1 MAIERVT
8 SLKEVSFSPNYVVF
22 VLYSTV
28 LVEDGVTLAETF
40 RRDTIVPGDDYSSQ
54 PPVVQAMCAMLH
66 TPENTAAF
74 NQQMQASVD
83 KVTGGT
89 SGN

>member
-22 VLYSTV
+22 VMYSTV

-40 RRDTIVPGDDYSSQ
+40 HRETIVPGSDYSSQ

-66 TPENTAAF
+66 TAENIAAF

-83 KVTGGT
+83 RITGG
-89 SGN
+89 SNGN

>member
-1 MAIERVT
+1 
-8 SLKEVSFSPNYVVF
+8 
-22 VLYSTV
+22 
-28 LVEDGVTLAETF
+28 
-40 RRDTIVPGDDYSSQ
+40 
-54 PPVVQAMCAMLH
+54 MLH